1 MGSDSLCRNYNPGS
15 PTTSGG
21 LIHICLRMRPDQ
33 YHNTHVLESSGL
45 RDHVI
50 AGLRTF
56 AFVHAFPRT
65 VASPTS
71 IFNHITPSIP
81 PKVGIIWSS
90 RLLALISD
98 VLAVTVSLARG
109 CEFRLL
115 CSAGI
120 KKLRKSG
127 DPPPECR
134 NHRNMPDSKSEQAL
148 VRSRAITHASLRYAK
163 CNLSIFALAEICE
176 VLSPSGRRT
185 QLSKRESMSV
195 RGGVRAASSQRRPCV
210 LDEDEEY

>member
-1 MGSDSLCRNYNPGS
+1 MLSLFKAPLRHASRGRGRYPGSSWSWSLLCTDVIDGMTMGSDSLCRNYNPGS

-148 VRSRAITHASLRYAK
+148 VRSRAITHASLRY
-163 CNLSIFALAEICE
+163 
-176 VLSPSGRRT
+176 
-185 QLSKRESMSV
+185 
-195 RGGVRAASSQRRPCV
+195 
-210 LDEDEEY
+210 D

>member
-1 MGSDSLCRNYNPGS
+1 MVITRDYVGVFKAPLRHASRGRGRYPGSSWSWSLLCTDVIDGMTMGSDSLCRNYNPGS

-71 IFNHITPSIP
+71 IFNHQEREMGIWEILAFVQMRISLDTPANTSQIRQ
-81 PKVGIIWSS
+81 I
-90 RLLALISD
+90 
-98 VLAVTVSLARG
+98 
-109 CEFRLL
+109 
-115 CSAGI
+115 
-120 KKLRKSG
+120 
-127 DPPPECR
+127 
-134 NHRNMPDSKSEQAL
+134 
-148 VRSRAITHASLRYAK
+148 
-163 CNLSIFALAEICE
+163 
-176 VLSPSGRRT
+176 
-185 QLSKRESMSV
+185 REN
-195 RGGVRAASSQRRPCV
+195 
-210 LDEDEEY
+210 